1 VKVLVTN
8 CTRNSGLSVIRALA
22 GKGCEVIGA
31 DYRRL
36 PFGLRS
42 RYSQSYEIV
51 PDEHAPDFADSL
63 LHLVRRIQPDIL
75 IPLGGSMAVCE
86 RQAEFV
92 TGTQCLLPRF
102 DAYAIVND
110 KKQLTKY
117 CAPLGISMPEMF
129 SVDEAQDFLARQS
142 GSASS
147 RCLVVKPRKD
157 AGGGAGVHFVRS
169 REALRSAISN
179 VESNFGKVL
188 VTEYI
193 PGRVTSQR
201 AVQLLF
207 DQNSKLISYF
217 VLKKLRQWPA
227 GRGISAAAI
236 SVNEPELV
244 RSLIPLLE
252 SLRWQ
257 GPADAEFI
265 FDAASKKYKLIEI
278 NPRFSGAIGFAFHC
292 GVDFSWDYCRLAH
305 GEQLRLQAPDSYR
318 IGQKYITPASF
329 VRSTW
334 HELFSAESTGA
345 LASARTDFRGPRVA
359 SVYQWSDPLPT
370 VGKALLEAGLWWRSV
385 HTAAGKRWASMPWK

>member
-42 RYSQSYEIV
+42 RYSRSYELV

-86 RQAEFV
+86 RQAEFAA
-92 TGTQCLLPRF
+92 GIQCLLPPF
-102 DAYAIVND
+102 DSYEIVND
-110 KKQLTKY
+110 KKKLTEY
-117 CAPLGISMPEMF
+117 CAPLGISMPAMF
-129 SVDEAQDFLARQS
+129 SVDEAQDFLARQADSTS
-142 GSASS
+142 G
-147 RCLVVKPRKD
+147 RCLVVKPRND
-157 AGGGAGVHFVRS
+157 AGGGAGVQFVGS
-169 REALRSAISN
+169 REALRSAIAN
-179 VESNFGKVL
+179 VKSNFGKPII
-188 VTEYI
+188 TEYI

-227 GRGISAAAI
+227 GKGISAAAI

-244 RSLIPLLE
+244 RSLVPLLE

-265 FDAASKKYKLIEI
+265 FDAASKRYRLIEI
-278 NPRFSGAIGFAFHC
+278 NPRFSGAIGFAYHC
-292 GVDFSWDYCRLAH
+292 GVDFSWQYCQLAH
-305 GEQLRLQAPDSYR
+305 GEQVSCQPPDSYR

-329 VRSTW
+329 ARSTL
-334 HELFSAESTGA
+334 HEIFSTESSGA
-345 LASARTDFRGPRVA
+345 FASARDDFSGPRVA
-359 SVYQWSDPLPT
+359 SVYQWSDPSPT
-370 VGKALLEAGLWWRSV
+370 VGKALVEAGLWLGSV
-385 HTAAGKRWASMPWK
+385 RAAARNRWTSMPWK